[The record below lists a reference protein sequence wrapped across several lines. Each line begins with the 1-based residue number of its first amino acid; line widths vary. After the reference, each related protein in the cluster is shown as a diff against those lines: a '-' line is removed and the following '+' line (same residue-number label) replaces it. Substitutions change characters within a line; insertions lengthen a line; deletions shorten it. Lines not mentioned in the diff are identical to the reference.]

1 MDAESRVLGTQ
12 PKLLPASPPAEPLIS
27 ARDLLRTVFGYKW
40 LILAIFLGGVCTT
53 LMALW
58 IRVPRYE
65 VHARVL
71 IKYGREAG
79 ENPRTS
85 IAPGVTR
92 LTSPTRPDINS
103 EAEFLKSY
111 SIAERVVRDFGLDKS
126 KPAPVPTE
134 LFPRAKYEMRRVCG
148 AIREQVDEV
157 QYRLALKERLSPK
170 DRAIVEIL
178 SNMKVEAIKDSS
190 VVDIKIRTSNKEGS
204 GAVLNRMVEIYRD
217 MRLGIEKNPQVEQ
230 FFRSR
235 AGEYGD
241 KLQES
246 ERALNALKRKEGVG
260 ALGDQIA
267 LTTRNIAQADAALKE
282 TAARLV
288 EMRAQAT
295 VLERQIGQE
304 KPTALIEQVEARN
317 TLLDTL
323 YDKRAALML
332 ERERL
337 LTKFT
342 DDHVSIRDMDQQIT
356 NLTKLIAEADVNVQQ
371 SRKTGENTLF
381 MDLRK
386 QYAAAVRTRD
396 SLESRYKEQSAA
408 VGEYR
413 ARMRRLQDLE
423 VAYNQL
429 SREVQ
434 LNDESYKLYEKNAA
448 EANAAEALNTHGIT
462 SIALMDPAV
471 DPILPVGMRRSYI
484 FGGALVAS
492 LLLGL
497 GAAFLL
503 DTSRNTITSR
513 HKLMRCVPV
522 LASYEFQK
530 SINGAQ
536 VLQEPGNGM
545 LQESLLLAAQ
555 VRVLSAAT
563 GSRAVAVIGA
573 NEKAGA
579 TTVSAML
586 AQALSLE
593 GRDRTLLVSIQ
604 SQPKPPKR
612 WTPLWST
619 NGHRLPGF
627 DLTKAD
633 VSGHIEAVTP
643 QLSCIRVAYFPETLT
658 VEETARQLA
667 ALQQRFAEYG
677 RIVLD
682 LSSSVPREKRLAVS
696 LGCSGVVLVVEADRT
711 RDEDLAWMNAEF
723 HRWQVPVFGAVLNKH
738 RNLIPRLLYKWV

>member
-1 MDAESRVLGTQ
+1 MDPGSRAVSTQ
-12 PKLLPASPPAEPLIS
+12 PNTLPASAPAEPLIS
-27 ARDLLRTVFGYKW
+27 TRDLLRTVFGYKW
-40 LILAIFLGGVCTT
+40 LILAIFLGTVCTT
-53 LMALW
+53 LLALW
-58 IRVPRYE
+58 IRAPQYE
-65 VHARVL
+65 VQARVL

-85 IAPGVTR
+85 IVPGVTR
-92 LTSPTRPDINS
+92 LTSQTRPDINS

-111 SIAERVVRDFGLDKS
+111 SIAERVVRDFGLDKP
-126 KPAPVPTE
+126 KPTPVPTE
-134 LFPRAKYEMRRVCG
+134 LFPRAKYELRRLYSAVM
-148 AIREQVDEV
+148 EEVDEV

-190 VVDIKIRTSNKEGS
+190 VVDIKIRTRHKEGS
-204 GAVLNRMVEIYRD
+204 GVVLNRMVEIYRD
-217 MRLGIEKNPQVEQ
+217 MRLGIEKNPQVEN

-241 KLQES
+241 KLQDS
-246 ERALNALKRKEGVG
+246 ERALNALKRKEEVG

-282 TAARLV
+282 TATRLV
-288 EMRAQAT
+288 ETRAQVMA
-295 VLERQIGQE
+295 LERQLEQE
-304 KPTALIEQVEARN
+304 KPTAVIEQVEARN

-342 DDHVSIRDMDQQIT
+342 DDHLSIRDMDQQIA
-356 NLTKLIAEADVNVQQ
+356 NLNKLIAEADVNVQQ

-386 QYAAAVRTRD
+386 QYAAAVRARD
-396 SLESRYKEQSAA
+396 SLASRYNEQSAA
-408 VGEYR
+408 FNAYR
-413 ARMRRLQDLE
+413 ARMRRLHDVEL
-423 VAYNQL
+423 AYNQL

-448 EANAAEALNTHGIT
+448 EANAAEALNSHGIT

-484 FGGALVAS
+484 FGAAVAAA
-492 LLLGL
+492 LLLGF

-503 DTSRNTITSR
+503 DTFRNTITSR
-513 HKLMRCVPV
+513 QKLMRRVPV
-522 LASYEFQK
+522 LASYKFQK

-536 VLQEPGNGM
+536 VLEAPGNGL

-555 VRVLSAAT
+555 VRALSGAK
-563 GSRAVAVIGA
+563 GGRAIAVIGA

-604 SQPKPPKR
+604 SQSELPKR
-612 WTPLWST
+612 WRPLWSA
-619 NGHRLPGF
+619 NGHRPPGF

-633 VSGHIEAVTP
+633 ASGRIEAVTP
-643 QLSCIRVAYFPETLT
+643 QLSCIRVAYMPETLT
-658 VEETARQLA
+658 VEETERQLA
-667 ALQQRFAEYG
+667 ALPQRFPEYD

-682 LSSSVPREKRLAVS
+682 VSSSVPREKRLAVS

-711 RDEDLAWMNAEF
+711 KDEDLGWMSAEF
-723 HRWQVPVFGAVLNKH
+723 HRWQVPVFGAVLNKY
-738 RNLIPRLLYKWV
+738 RNPIPRLLYKWV